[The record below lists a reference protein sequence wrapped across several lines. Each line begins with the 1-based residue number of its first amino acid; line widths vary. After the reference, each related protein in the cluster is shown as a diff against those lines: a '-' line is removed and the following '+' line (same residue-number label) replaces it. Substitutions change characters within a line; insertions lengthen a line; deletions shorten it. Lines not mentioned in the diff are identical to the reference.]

1 MNWGKKIVILYLS
14 FVALIATLVVISMNQ
29 EIELESKDYYAQ
41 ELKYQEKIDA
51 LNNTNTLNSELSYE
65 RIQNSLVINFPQEQ
79 KEKITYGEILF
90 FCTSDSE
97 KDKKIALSI
106 NENNS
111 QSVSLNQLQK
121 AKYTVKISWKCN
133 TKNYFK
139 EFPFTYK

>member
-1 MNWGKKIVILYLS
+1 MNWGKKIAILYLS
-14 FVALIATLVVISMNQ
+14 FVALIVTLVLISMNQ

-51 LNNTNTLNSELSYE
+51 LKNTNTLNSELSYE
-65 RIQNSLVINFPQEQ
+65 RIENSLVINFPEEQ
-79 KEKITYGEILF
+79 KEKITDGEILF
-90 FCTSDSE
+90 FCASDSE
-97 KDKKIALSI
+97 KDKKISLSI

-111 QSVSLNQLQK
+111 QSISLNQLQK

-139 EFPFTYK
+139 EFSFTYQ

>member
-1 MNWGKKIVILYLS
+1 MNWGKKIAILYLS
-14 FVALIATLVVISMNQ
+14 FVALIVTLVVISMNQ

-51 LNNTNTLNSELSYE
+51 FKNTNTLNSELSYE
-65 RIQNSLVINFPQEQ
+65 RIENSLVINFPEEQ
-79 KEKITYGEILF
+79 KEKITNGEILF
-90 FCTSDSE
+90 FCASDSE
-97 KDKKIALSI
+97 KDKKISLSI

-111 QSVSLNQLQK
+111 QSISLNQLQK

-139 EFPFTYK
+139 EFSFTYQ

>member
-1 MNWGKKIVILYLS
+1 MNWGKKIAIVYLS
-14 FVALIATLVVISMNQ
+14 FVGLIVTLVVISMNQ

-51 LNNTNTLNSELSYE
+51 LKNTNTLNSELNYE
-65 RIQNSLVINFPQEQ
+65 RIENSLVINFPEEQ
-79 KEKITYGEILF
+79 KEKITNGEILF
-90 FCTSDSE
+90 FCASDSE
-97 KDKKIALSI
+97 KDKKISLSI

-111 QSVSLNQLQK
+111 QSISLNQLQK

-139 EFPFTYK
+139 EFSFTYK